1 MYVQRLAPGQCGSIA
16 IRIQM
21 MGYLSKILFSVSL
34 YCAMYLAYCYIHFG
48 QQDYVRHLQRNL
60 RCRPSALPNNLLLD
74 DCPAARQEAVDHL
87 CDHITTCH
95 IAFPKSDHTTCI
107 MRLEVRQINA
117 LIILAK
123 AKRRKFFNCYV
134 RTLVRNDNYYI
145 RWSTEHLSMR
155 HALNFL
161 PLERNKSTV

>member
-34 YCAMYLAYCYIHFG
+34 YSAMYLAYYYIYFG
-48 QQDYVRHLQRNL
+48 QQDYVQDLQRNL

-74 DCPAARQEAVDHL
+74 DCPADRQEAVDHR
-87 CDHITTCH
+87 CDHI
-95 IAFPKSDHTTCI
+95 AFSKSDHASCI

-117 LIILAK
+117 LITLAK
-123 AKRRKFFNCYV
+123 ARRRKFFNYYL

-161 PLERNKSTV
+161 PLERTKSTV